1 MNITFGKSSWIAFV
15 LFYLVLILVLS
26 ILDRANNLISINY
39 WLTQV
44 GLLTTG
50 VAIFALFAYFLPQL
64 SPTSSV
70 LLAFTVG
77 VMTIIPALLM
87 GLGDI
92 PHFWSYYF
100 STAGGIATGSFLTFL
115 FLVFSERFR
124 QKTGQ
129 NDDGVEK

>member
-1 MNITFGKSSWIAFV
+1 MNITFGKSSWIAFI

-26 ILDRANNLISINY
+26 ILDRSNNLISINY

-50 VAIFALFAYFLPQL
+50 VAIFALFAYFLPNL
-64 SPTSSV
+64 SATSSI
-70 LLAFTVG
+70 LLAFTIG

-100 STAGGIATGSFLTFL
+100 STAGGIAAGSFLTFL
-115 FLVFSERFR
+115 FLIFSERSK
-124 QKTGQ
+124 QKTGT
-129 NDDGVEK
+129 DDETVEK

>member
-1 MNITFGKSSWIAFV
+1 MKVTFGKSSWIAFV

-26 ILDRANNLISINY
+26 ILDRVNNLHSITY

-44 GLLTTG
+44 GLLTLG
-50 VAIFALFAYFLPQL
+50 VAIFAMFAYFMPHL
-64 SPTSSV
+64 SPMSGI

-77 VMTIIPALLM
+77 IMTIIPALLM

-100 STAGGIATGSFLTFL
+100 STAGGIAAGSFLTFL
-115 FLVFSERFR
+115 FLAFSRRF
-124 QKTGQ
+124 TGEGQ
-129 NDDGVEK
+129 EESSDKS